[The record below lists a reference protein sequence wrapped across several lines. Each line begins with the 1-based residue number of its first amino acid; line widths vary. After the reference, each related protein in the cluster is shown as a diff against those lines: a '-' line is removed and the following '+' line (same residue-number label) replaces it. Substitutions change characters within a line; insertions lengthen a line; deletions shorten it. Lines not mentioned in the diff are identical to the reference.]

1 MFTNRTNIK
10 KVLTNLYDK
19 IIAILKEATNGLQ
32 KKRTEF
38 LKYAELK
45 KLDAEST
52 HCLIPFTPNSWK
64 SKIIL

>member
-38 LKYAELK
+38 LKYAELV
-45 KLDAEST
+45 
-52 HCLIPFTPNSWK
+52 
-64 SKIIL
+64 